1 MAVCPLGRAGDGGG
15 QRRFRRSNSKLK
27 AVFGLAQAR
36 RSHDESVPNLSKI
49 TAQFLRGGCTS
60 GVGPGRGPGLQVS
73 EPPGGAVRSGPWAWP
88 RAGAAR
94 GSSFTETYPV
104 LGRRARRL
112 QSGAGGRVASY
123 PSRAARGT
131 QFRGCGGAGLPV
143 RPASALLEGC
153 EARARRGCSGASSC
167 WRPLAPATAP
177 SQVRGSDR
185 RGRAARERGSRAP
198 WAGGGRRV
206 DARRVSATVASS
218 FPHSA
223 AQLPAS
229 ERGSP
234 GPQLGPPA
242 GAEAWGG
249 ERKRAGCSR
258 LQRPRGA
265 ESLGPPRLGF
275 FANTSH

>member
-94 GSSFTETYPV
+94 GLSFTETYPV

-123 PSRAARGT
+123 PCRAARGT

-185 RGRAARERGSRAP
+185 SGRAARERGSRA
-198 WAGGGRRV
+198 AVGGRRTPGGCAKGEC
-206 DARRVSATVASS
+206 DRRLL
-218 FPHSA
+218 
-223 AQLPAS
+223 LPALG
-229 ERGSP
+229 GSAP
-234 GPQLGPPA
+234 GFGAGVSGAPA
-242 GAEAWGG
+242 GTT
-249 ERKRAGCSR
+249 SR
-258 LQRPRGA
+258 G
-265 ESLGPPRLGF
+265 
-275 FANTSH
+275 